1 MPAVEFKVEVGFTS
15 SLANLLVFDFSFV
28 DVGGTT
34 QTLGVFGNSF
44 SNYFDGPLDDVSQY
58 IDGSVTIRRGRDD
71 LLSDMQAGTCSFTLC
86 DTANPGTFNPQN
98 PGSAFVAQVPGLVPM
113 RPVKVTATYSGTTYG
128 LFYGFMQSASF
139 SMDGTVGKLQIT
151 CVDLLL
157 WLTRVNPQEPDNF
170 VGTAPTEDGD
180 AGTIEDATEVEATTR
195 SSKGFIRTA
204 SL

>member
-1 MPAVEFKVEVGFTS
+1 VPAAEFRVEIGFTS

-28 DVGGTT
+28 DVGGTA

-86 DTANPGTFNPQN
+86 DTSDPGTFNPQN

-113 RPVKVTATYSGTTYG
+113 RPVKVSAIYSGTTYE
-128 LFYGFMQSASF
+128 LFYGFIQSASF
-139 SMDGTVGKLQIT
+139 SMDGTVGKLQVS
-151 CVDLLL
+151 CVDLFL
-157 WLTRVNPQEPDNF
+157 WLSRVSPKNIDAY
-170 VGTAPTEDGD
+170 VGGSTTEDGD
-180 AGTIEDATEVEATTR
+180 GGTIEDATEANSTT
-195 SSKGFIRTA
+195 SSRRGFLLT
-204 SL
+204 

>member
-113 RPVKVTATYSGTTYG
+113 RPVKVSATYSGTTYG

-151 CVDLLL
+151 CVDLFL
-157 WLTRVNPQEPDNF
+157 WLSRVSPKDIDAF

-180 AGTIEDATEVEATTR
+180 GGTIEDATEADVTF
-195 SSKGFIRTA
+195 SSGKGFLLT
-204 SL
+204 